1 MESEAVRW
9 HSLGT
14 IAINIP
20 VLLAFML
27 LLASRAGL
35 PRRPQTFE
43 RLNRSRRKAAK
54 APLLDH
60 IEMRAPVLPEYLGCA
75 GAERHH
81 ARRGPRLHHVRG
93 HLVRRGNQLF
103 WRIPHLRGS
112 ARSGII
118 RARTVTWTFDD
129 PSVRHASS

>member
-1 MESEAVRW
+1 
-9 HSLGT
+9 
-14 IAINIP
+14 
-20 VLLAFML
+20 
-27 LLASRAGL
+27 
-35 PRRPQTFE
+35 
-43 RLNRSRRKAAK
+43 
-54 APLLDH
+54 
-60 IEMRAPVLPEYLGCA
+60 
-75 GAERHH
+75 
-81 ARRGPRLHHVRG
+81 VRG